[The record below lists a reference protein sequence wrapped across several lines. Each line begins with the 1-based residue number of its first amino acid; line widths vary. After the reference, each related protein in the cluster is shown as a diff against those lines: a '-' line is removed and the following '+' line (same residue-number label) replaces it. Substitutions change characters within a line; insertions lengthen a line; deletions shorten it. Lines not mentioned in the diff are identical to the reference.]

1 MFALTERALQI
12 MKGQSFSTPVDL
24 LDNIFP
30 EVYAYGQKITSN
42 PNLRKT
48 FALNA
53 LVGTDNAAWLLYAKE
68 NGFTTFDQMI
78 PKAYQPALSN
88 HHSEVAAI
96 PLMAY
101 NIPINEIQAAV
112 EQGYFFMKIKIGQ
125 PGTQEEMLE
134 KDKEIEAVYIAT
146 DAPSHVRLCIASLK
160 RGLHVVSAVPAVF
173 GVEQLEFADEL
184 LATVKKT
191 GLIYAL
197 NETSAFRSQCYAMR
211 EIDKAGGFG
220 KMIYTEGEYFHYM
233 PEPIGSYK
241 EWRVGL
247 PPQYYPTH
255 SNAFYTCVT
264 GGTFT
269 DVSCLA
275 MPSLLAAFQPG
286 KNRYGNRFATEVALF
301 RTSEGGM
308 ARMAVGWDMPGVGGE
323 KGRVYGQKGCYEER
337 YSGLAD
343 LSKVSQDKPQL
354 PPKMSPGGHGGSHGY
369 LTDDFITAILLNRK
383 PCVDVACALNTTVPG
398 IIAHQSALK
407 GGETLKIPQYTL

>member
-1 MFALTERALQI
+1 MAH
-12 MKGQSFSTPVDL
+12 SFSRREFIMSAAIGAGGVAVGGLAAERPIAGFDETNVGKVQRAAWKPVSDRKVKVGLVGYGVCRFGAEFGYQNHPNVEVVAASDL
-24 LDNIFP
+24 LPDRCS
-30 EVYAYGQKITSN
+30 ELAKVTGAKKTYASC
-42 PNLRKT
+42 
-48 FALNA
+48 
-53 LVGTDNAAWLLYAKE
+53 
-68 NGFTTFDQMI
+68 
-78 PKAYQPALSN
+78 
-88 HHSEVAAI
+88 
-96 PLMAY
+96 
-101 NIPINEIQAAV
+101 
-112 EQGYFFMKIKIGQ
+112 
-125 PGTQEEMLE
+125 EEMLE